1 MSINT
6 ITLLDREPFKWKIA
20 TVGNLPTSF
29 VDSMSYF
36 EMLAWLCQYVTDT
49 LIPQINTNSE
59 AINGIQKEFE
69 DLREEVEQAIAEIP
83 QLRADFEALS
93 NKFDQTLIDLQEQYE
108 AFEQAVEDEIN
119 AKIAGVRTELMAI
132 INGYNTAINAK
143 IDSEVARL
151 DEKIETYPIA
161 NTQVF
166 NSLRG
171 YTTTLQDYLDDLS
184 GLNRTEAI
192 SADEYDTLEL
202 TATEYDAKEI
212 TAHDYDYFGK
222 TILMA

>member
-1 MSINT
+1 MNYEDF
-6 ITLLDREPFKWKIA
+6 LKPKEEE
-20 TVGNLPTSF
+20 LP
-29 VDSMSYF
+29 
-36 EMLAWLCQYVTDT
+36 LA
-49 LIPQINTNSE
+49 
-59 AINGIQKEFE
+59 E
-69 DLREEVEQAIAEIP
+69 DAIAEEDNGDNEEFVEV
-83 QLRADFEALS
+83 AED
-93 NKFDQTLIDLQEQYE
+93 IDS
-108 AFEQAVEDEIN
+108 AKNEIN

-184 GLNRTEAI
+184 GLNRTDAI
-192 SADEYDTLEL
+192 SASEYDTLEL